1 MSMTNKQ
8 SAHRLSAIG
17 GMQKVGALAVLATLL
32 ASLSM
37 PVFARDERLS
47 GKPGPKREM
56 NCNIVERKKNPNKS
70 TTCTYKCPDGKPE
83 FVNVDEGF
91 SCPAVANVMRK

>member
-1 MSMTNKQ
+1 MTNQQ
-8 SAHRLSAIG
+8 SLQRLFPIG
-17 GMQKVGALAVLATLL
+17 GIQKVGTLAVLATLL

-70 TTCTYKCPDGKPE
+70 TTCTYKCPDGQPE

>member
-1 MSMTNKQ
+1 MANKRSKQ
-8 SAHRLSAIG
+8 LLTEVKGIK
-17 GMQKVGALAVLATLL
+17 KVGALAVLAALL

-37 PVFARDERLS
+37 PVVARDERLT
-47 GKPGPKREM
+47 GKPGAKREM

-70 TTCTYKCPDGKPE
+70 TTCTYKCPDGQPE

-91 SCPAVANVMRK
+91 SCPAVANVLRK

>member
-1 MSMTNKQ
+1 MSMAINEYP
-8 SAHRLSAIG
+8 HRLPAASSLQRLGVIAVLTAI
-17 GMQKVGALAVLATLL
+17 LATLT
-32 ASLSM
+32 M
-37 PVFARDERLS
+37 PALARDERLS

-70 TTCTYKCPDGKPE
+70 TTCTYKCPDGQPE

-91 SCPAVANVMRK
+91 GCPAVANVLRK

>member
-1 MSMTNKQ
+1 MTNHKSLQ
-8 SAHRLSAIG
+8 RLSPIG
-17 GMQKVGALAVLATLL
+17 GMQKVGTLAVLVTLL

-70 TTCTYKCPDGKPE
+70 TTCTYKCPDGQPE

-91 SCPAVANVMRK
+91 SCPAVANVLRK

>member
-1 MSMTNKQ
+1 MTNHQ
-8 SAHRLSAIG
+8 SSQRLSPIG
-17 GMQKVGALAVLATLL
+17 GMQKVGTLAVLATLL

-70 TTCTYKCPDGKPE
+70 TTCTYKCPDGQPE

-91 SCPAVANVMRK
+91 SCPAVANVLRK